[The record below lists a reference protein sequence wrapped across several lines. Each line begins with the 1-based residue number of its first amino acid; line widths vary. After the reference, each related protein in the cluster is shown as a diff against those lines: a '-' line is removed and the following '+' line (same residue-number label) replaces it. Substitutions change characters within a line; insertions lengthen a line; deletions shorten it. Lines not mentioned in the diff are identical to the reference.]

1 MKIYVEVKDLESLYN
16 FVSKEARNN
25 TYEGI
30 YVCKRNG
37 LLNMVATN
45 GVALMVLERELKADE
60 VLEDDESIIIPQ
72 TNFYKKTKQVIRID
86 TRKGENCTEIVMTKV
101 DKTGQ
106 SQMVLP
112 HIEGRYPDYT
122 TVLVEE
128 KEENKYDVF
137 IPINPDYLVKAQKVI
152 GQAIYFTPYSKGGAD
167 RAKTGAKMWTLDNGI
182 IKYYI
187 VILPVRP

>member
-1 MKIYVEVKDLESLYN
+1 MKIYVEVKDLESLYD
-16 FVSKEARNN
+16 FVNKKSVNN
-25 TYEGI
+25 VLEGI

-37 LLNMVATN
+37 LLNMVATD
-45 GVALMVLERELKADE
+45 GRALMLLERELNADE
-60 VLEDDESIIIPQ
+60 VLEDNESVIIPQ

-101 DKTGQ
+101 DKNGQ

-112 HIEGRYPDYT
+112 NIGGKYPNYPI
-122 TVLVEE
+122 VLVEE
-128 KEENKYDVF
+128 KEENKYNVF

-152 GQAIYFTPYSKGGAD
+152 GKEIYFIPYSEGGAD
-167 RAKTGAKMWTLDNGI
+167 KAKTSTKMWTLDNGI

-187 VILPVRP
+187 VVMPVKP

>member
-137 IPINPDYLVKAQKVI
+137 IPINPD
-152 GQAIYFTPYSKGGAD
+152 
-167 RAKTGAKMWTLDNGI
+167 
-182 IKYYI
+182 
-187 VILPVRP
+187 